1 MLRQF
6 AEMFLCAAGEN
17 STVDGGMQRLD
28 AAVEKFRE
36 AGKSLGGRDGQA
48 PRRRVGRRCRRWR
61 STRRRHHE
69 ASAQRERDRSCL
81 KRRSV
86 RAGLTWRC
94 SFWNAT
100 VFGKQKRQSE
110 KTQLPQPRRSTV
122 HKGKLFPGGS
132 SPLWYLST
140 HAKCVHFCRFPSQM
154 NPSARQSRSP
164 SLFGL
169 YASTE
174 EGAGQGSP
182 TPDAAAVLPDFCRFR
197 AAGHGPLTKCRL
209 LTGVTKKCSD
219 PPAVCYT
226 MQVFG

>member
-48 PRRRVGRRCRRWR
+48 RVGELGGG
-61 STRRRHHE
+61 SAAGYQLE
-69 ASAQRERDRSCL
+69 AGAMKNLREG
-81 KRRSV
+81 V
-86 RAGLTWRC
+86 EAGLVGNGDQCALVWHGVAPVGTQR
-94 SFWNAT
+94 SLGNKK
-100 VFGKQKRQSE
+100 GSRK

-122 HKGKLFPGGS
+122 HKGKLFPGG
-132 SPLWYLST
+132 PPPPWYLST
-140 HAKCVHFCRFPSQM
+140 HAKCMHFCRFPSQM

-169 YASTE
+169 HAITE
-174 EGAGQGSP
+174 EGAGQRSP
-182 TPDAAAVLPDFCRFR
+182 TPDAAAVSPDFSLFR
-197 AAGHGPLTKCRL
+197 AAGHGPLTTGSL

-219 PPAVCYT
+219 PTAVCYT